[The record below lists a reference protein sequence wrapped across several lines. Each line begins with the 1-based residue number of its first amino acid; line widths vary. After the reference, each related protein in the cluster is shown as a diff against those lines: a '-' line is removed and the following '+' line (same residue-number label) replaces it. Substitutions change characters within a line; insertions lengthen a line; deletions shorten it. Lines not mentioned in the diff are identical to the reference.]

1 MGKYKVYIIDEVH
14 MLTKEAFNALL
25 KTLEEPPE
33 HVVFILAT
41 TNPEKIPPT
50 IISRCQVL
58 EFRNIS
64 NEEIKNRLREIC
76 VKEGYDVTED
86 ALEKIVKKAAGGL
99 RDALSI
105 LEQVVRYSGGEVTAE
120 TVNEVLGLVSEETI
134 DKFVE
139 AIITGNLESIESII
153 DEVYTERGDFDT
165 FLTQVMEKL
174 LEKKSGQG
182 IKLASE
188 IYRTQK
194 ELKLAEEK
202 LLLAKVLLI
211 NLALPSTRAIGTTT
225 LEITSTVSAKGE
237 RITSNNQV
245 TDEKQALTPTEHD
258 RKVGGNNQEKEEVIE
273 VMQPRVEM
281 PLEQSGDVKQEEN
294 TRESPKLVEFST
306 SDKKDVEHS
315 ALENVSQLN
324 ETFVTKEILE
334 ELKLNGDLS
343 IFVGL
348 SLATVYELDDVVRI
362 VFDKSKQFSYE
373 VMKEK
378 KDQIALLYQKKSGKN
393 REVVV
398 ELSDDEHD
406 PVLEKLKI
414 LLTD

>member
-1 MGKYKVYIIDEVH
+1 
-14 MLTKEAFNALL
+14 
-25 KTLEEPPE
+25 
-33 HVVFILAT
+33 
-41 TNPEKIPPT
+41 
-50 IISRCQVL
+50 
-58 EFRNIS
+58 
-64 NEEIKNRLREIC
+64 
-76 VKEGYDVTED
+76 
-86 ALEKIVKKAAGGL
+86 KIVKKAAGGL

-120 TVNEVLGLVSEETI
+120 TVNEALGLVSEETI
-134 DKFVE
+134 DKFIE

-188 IYRTQK
+188 IYRIQK

-211 NLALPSTRAIGTTT
+211 NLALPSTKAIGTTT

-245 TDEKQALTPTEHD
+245 TNEKQALTPTEHD

-273 VMQPRVEM
+273 VTQPRVEM

-315 ALENVSQLN
+315 ASENASQLN
-324 ETFVTKEILE
+324 QTFVTKEILE